1 MQPITK
7 NDLAKKLY
15 NTILLWLTANNKSVE
30 DLTKGNDLLP
40 ISSRSLRALKAGE
53 LVLRAS
59 KIKAI
64 CQSIGMDFYFT
75 ETYFVKKEDI

>member
-1 MQPITK
+1 MEPIAK
-7 NDLAKKLY
+7 NDLAKRLY

-75 ETYFVKKEDI
+75 ETYFVKKEAI

>member
-75 ETYFVKKEDI
+75 ETYFVKE